1 MIEDLELNDGDT
13 VKILAAQSR
22 ERNEEISLTH
32 WDGRIIKGDYDVPEL
47 TQEISKIADLTE
59 QKDVS
64 IFGIVSKLQ
73 DIKTFQ
79 RKADDSEGKLRN
91 FDILDDT
98 GSIRVTVWG
107 KDTELPINKGDVV
120 KIIGGDVRFDDY
132 TSSGYSMNTNFN
144 TQITINPNN
153 LSVEEMDLFDKLREQ
168 LRPISIGKVEEMDE
182 DGIEVDVIGRI
193 ISISDENQ
201 FQRDDGSVG
210 IVRSAVFADETGK
223 IQLSFWDAK
232 AQEDYE
238 MGAAY
243 QIENARTRL
252 GMYDVDLNI
261 GSASRVIKLT
271 DEEASAR
278 FIPELSTLEKMI
290 YTNMK
295 IEDIEDEDE
304 ENIIVFGR
312 VIESY
317 DIREF
322 DRDSGDKGYVRNIEI
337 ADDTGSIRVVLWNN
351 DAKKDFEIGKAIKLQ
366 NPRITFNDDHLE
378 LTVSRNTSI
387 LDLTEKELEN
397 LPSHEELVEAI
408 YIEKTIESL
417 TEDDR
422 NVRIT
427 GILKEVSGERTL
439 LRKCPHCNNN
449 LDQFE
454 ENIVCDYCGEE
465 IEEPKYILMIPAKF
479 EEDTGDI
486 SITFFE
492 KLAEELIMMKKEEVI
507 DIVEDGYGIEDKVE
521 DLDGLTLE
529 IIADV
534 SFDEYNETNRL
545 RPKKILSKTF

>member
-278 FIPELSTLEKMI
+278 FIPELSTLEKNDL
-290 YTNMK
+290 YK
-295 IEDIEDEDE
+295 Y
-304 ENIIVFGR
+304 EN
-312 VIESY
+312 
-317 DIREF
+317 
-322 DRDSGDKGYVRNIEI
+322 
-337 ADDTGSIRVVLWNN
+337 
-351 DAKKDFEIGKAIKLQ
+351 
-366 NPRITFNDDHLE
+366 
-378 LTVSRNTSI
+378 
-387 LDLTEKELEN
+387 
-397 LPSHEELVEAI
+397 
-408 YIEKTIESL
+408 
-417 TEDDR
+417 
-422 NVRIT
+422 
-427 GILKEVSGERTL
+427 
-439 LRKCPHCNNN
+439 
-449 LDQFE
+449 
-454 ENIVCDYCGEE
+454 
-465 IEEPKYILMIPAKF
+465 
-479 EEDTGDI
+479 
-486 SITFFE
+486 
-492 KLAEELIMMKKEEVI
+492 
-507 DIVEDGYGIEDKVE
+507 
-521 DLDGLTLE
+521 
-529 IIADV
+529 
-534 SFDEYNETNRL
+534 
-545 RPKKILSKTF
+545 